1 MKTLIT
7 TICMFTLMFGA
18 IVQAQEVTPQEEAQ
32 TIADTAA
39 SIMGSTSTTCTK
51 GNLSRVVE
59 IVYGGEQGRAP
70 CEVHYKK
77 VTEDPT
83 HDQILWDAKHKSGYC
98 EEKKREFVEKL
109 ASWGWD
115 CR

>member
-1 MKTLIT
+1 MKVLIAVVS
-7 TICMFTLMFGA
+7 LMLVCA
-18 IVQAQEVTPQEEAQ
+18 VANAQESTVESQMM
-32 TIADTAA
+32 ADQAVA
-39 SIMGSTSTTCTK
+39 MIESPSTTCTK

-59 IVYGGEQGRAP
+59 ITYGGEQGKAP

-83 HDQILWDAKHKSGYC
+83 YDRVIYDARHKSGYC

-109 ASWGWD
+109 SGMGWD
-115 CR
+115 CS